1 MEAVSTYRQSILD
14 IAIQHLGDAQ
24 RAFDIALANGRG
36 IADDIEPG
44 DRLTLDEAQRNRR
57 MVQYFTVNALMP
69 ATSLED
75 NVVTLE
81 GGINFMGIQIDFVVS

>member
-1 MEAVSTYRQSILD
+1 
-14 IAIQHLGDAQ
+14 
-24 RAFDIALANGRG
+24 
-36 IADDIEPG
+36 
-44 DRLTLDEAQRNRR
+44 
-57 MVQYFTVNALMP
+57 MVQYYTVNALMP

>member
-24 RAFDIALANGRG
+24 RAFDIALANGHG

-57 MVQYFTVNALMP
+57 MVQYYTVNALMP
-69 ATSLED
+69 ATSLD
-75 NVVTLE
+75 VVTLE